1 MLSETLNV
9 TGTGLQR
16 MPATSERIDV
26 SRKTST
32 QDSGNTQGTNGK
44 SSLPP
49 EEILNRIKALTEDG
63 MYSVRFETDLETHQM
78 VVKVVDN
85 ESGDVIRQ
93 IPPEGILG
101 LKEAL
106 SDFEGNIVNTQS

>member
-9 TGTGLQR
+9 TGTGLQKI
-16 MPATSERIDV
+16 PTTSERVDFN
-26 SRKTST
+26 RKTAV
-32 QDSGNTQGTNGK
+32 QDSDNGQGNTAK

-63 MYSVRFETDLETHQM
+63 MYSVRFETDEDTHQM
-78 VVKVVDN
+78 IVKVVDN
-85 ESGDVIRQ
+85 QSGDVIRQ

-101 LKEAL
+101 LQEAL
-106 SDFEGNIVNTQS
+106 SEFEGNIVNTNT

>member
-9 TGTGLQR
+9 TGTGLQKL
-16 MPATSERIDV
+16 PATSERIDV
-26 SRKTST
+26 SRKASV
-32 QDSGNTQGTNGK
+32 QEPESDQGNSGK

-63 MYSVRFETDLETHQM
+63 MYSVRFETDVNTNKM
-78 VVKVVDN
+78 VVKIVDN
-85 ESGDVIRQ
+85 QSGDVIRQ

-101 LKEAL
+101 LQQAL
-106 SDFEGNIVNTQS
+106 SEFEGNIVNTSS